1 MALCIQVEYYGM
13 IGRTA
18 GCAGEAIELPEN
30 SVLTDLIQ
38 ELVARYGLPMEKLLL
53 TDGGE
58 LRAEM
63 AILINGCALS
73 PRELATPLQD
83 EDNAVMVALVP
94 ALTGG

>member
-1 MALCIQVEYYGM
+1 MAICIQVEYYGM

-18 GCAGEAIELPEN
+18 GRAGEAIELPAN

-38 ELVARYGLPMEKLLL
+38 ELVARYGPPMQHLLL
-53 TDGGE
+53 TGGGE
-58 LRAEM
+58 LRAEL
-63 AILINGCALS
+63 AILINGCAPS
-73 PRELATPLQD
+73 PRGLATPLQD

>member
-1 MALCIQVEYYGM
+1 MTICVQVEYYGR
-13 IGRTA
+13 IGRAA
-18 GCAGEAIELPEN
+18 GCAGDAIELPEN
-30 SVLTDLIQ
+30 SVLTELIQ

-58 LRAEM
+58 LRAET

-73 PRELATPLQD
+73 PRGLATALQD
-83 EDNAVMVALVP
+83 GDNAVMVALVP

>member
-1 MALCIQVEYYGM
+1 MATCIQVEYYGR

-18 GCAGEAIELPEN
+18 GCAGEAIDLPEN
-30 SVLTDLIQ
+30 SVLRDLIQ
-38 ELVARYGLPMEKLLL
+38 ALVARYGLPMEKLLL

-58 LRAEM
+58 LRAET

-73 PRELATPLQD
+73 LRGLATPLQD
-83 EDNAVMVALVP
+83 KDNAVMVALVP